1 MEQRE
6 GCSEGVWDCWQ
17 AAVRFG
23 AYRALQ
29 LRKSEVG
36 EELATLLP

>member
-17 AAVRFG
+17 AAVGFG

-29 LRKSEVG
+29 MRKPEVG
-36 EELATLLP
+36 EVLATPLP